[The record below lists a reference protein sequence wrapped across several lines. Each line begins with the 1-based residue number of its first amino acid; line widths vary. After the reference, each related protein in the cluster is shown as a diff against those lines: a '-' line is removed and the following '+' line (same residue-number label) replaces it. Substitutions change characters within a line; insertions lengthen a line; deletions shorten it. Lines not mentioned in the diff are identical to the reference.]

1 MDYGLIFDLAIIL
14 FTCKVLSILMRHIK
28 VPQVVGQIVA
38 GLLVGGNLLGIVE
51 SSQPLVFMAEIGVLM
66 LMFSAGLETD
76 LKEIKSTGVTA
87 LFVASMGVLVPLVGG
102 FLLYSGF
109 YGFAAVG
116 SDKFWTAVFMGVI
129 MTATSVGITVE
140 VLRELGKLKTKV
152 GTIVL
157 SAAIIDDVIGIVLLA
172 FVSGLK
178 NSGGNGGGE
187 ALMVILRTVL
197 FFICSVVAGII
208 LHKLFY
214 WLEKYRPHTRR
225 VPIFSL
231 VTCLLFSWAAEAIFG
246 IADIT
251 GAFVAGVIIRTVKSA
266 SDDTTRKLDVSSY
279 MVFTPVFFASIGIK
293 VTIEFAN
300 ITPILITFAV
310 CFAIVA
316 MLCKLGG
323 CYLAARISKFSNKD
337 SLRIG
342 AGMMARGEV
351 ALIVATKGAE
361 AGVLSS
367 EFFIAVIALII
378 ISSILTPIA
387 LKLLYKNDG
396 EPSENNKI
404 AQEATV

>member
-14 FTCKVLSILMRHIK
+14 FSCKVLSILVRHLKI
-28 VPQVVGQIVA
+28 PQVVGQIVA
-38 GLLVGGNLLGIVE
+38 GLLVGGNLLGLVE
-51 SSQPLVFMAEIGVLM
+51 KSEPLVFMAEIGVLM

-76 LKEIKSTGVTA
+76 LKQIKETGLVS
-87 LFVASMGVLVPLVGG
+87 LLVAAMGVIVPLGG
-102 FLLYSGF
+102 GYLLYSGF
-109 YGFAAVG
+109 FGFAQVG
-116 SDKFWTAVFMGVI
+116 SNEFWTALFMGVI

-140 VLRELGKLKTKV
+140 VLRELGKLKSKV
-152 GTIVL
+152 GTIIL

-178 NSGGNGGGE
+178 NSADGGGNE
-187 ALMVILRTVL
+187 ALWVILRTVA
-197 FFICSVVAGII
+197 FFACALVAGIV

-231 VTCLLFSWAAEAIFG
+231 VTCLIFSWAAEALFG

-251 GAFVAGVIIRTVKSA
+251 GAFVAGVIIRTVKKA
-266 SDDTTRKLDVSSY
+266 EEDTARKLDISSY
-279 MVFTPVFFASIGIK
+279 MIFTPVFFASIGIK
-293 VTIEFAN
+293 VTIEFAS
-300 ITPILITFAV
+300 ITPVLITFAV
-310 CFAIVA
+310 CFAVVA

-323 CYLAARISKFSNKD
+323 CFAAGRLARFSSKD

-361 AGVLSS
+361 AGVIRS
-367 EFFIAVIALII
+367 ELFIAVIALII
-378 ISSILTPIA
+378 ISSVITPIF
-387 LKLLYKNDG
+387 LKSLYKG
-396 EPSENNKI
+396 HKENRP
-404 AQEATV
+404 QGQTEATV

>member
-14 FTCKVLSILMRHIK
+14 FACKVLSIFMRHLKI
-28 VPQVVGQIVA
+28 PQVVGQIVA
-38 GLLVGGNLLGIVE
+38 GLLVGGNLLGLVE
-51 SSQPLVFMAEIGVLM
+51 KSEPLVFMAEIGVLM

-76 LKEIKSTGVTA
+76 LKEIKSTGVVS
-87 LFVASMGVLVPLVGG
+87 LLVAAMGVVVPLGG
-102 FLLYSGF
+102 GYLLYSVF
-109 YGFAAVG
+109 YGFAPVG
-116 SDKFWTAVFMGVI
+116 DDSFWTAVFMGVI

-140 VLRELGKLKTKV
+140 VLRELGKLKSKV
-152 GTIVL
+152 GTIIL

-178 NSGGNGGGE
+178 NSSSGGSGE
-187 ALMVILRTVL
+187 ALMVIVRTIL
-197 FFICSVVAGII
+197 FFICSVVAGIV

-266 SDDTTRKLDVSSY
+266 SEDTTRKLDISSY
-279 MVFTPVFFASIGIK
+279 MIFTPVFFASIGIK
-293 VTIEFAN
+293 VTIELAN
-300 ITPILITFAV
+300 ITPLLLTFAV
-310 CFAIVA
+310 CFALVA
-316 MLCKLGG
+316 MACKLGG
-323 CYLAARISKFSNKD
+323 CYLASRLTGFKNKD

-378 ISSILTPIA
+378 ISSVLTPIA
-387 LKLLYKNDG
+387 LKLLYKT
-396 EPSENNKI
+396 SEN
-404 AQEATV
+404 

>member
-14 FTCKVLSILMRHIK
+14 FACKVLSIFMRHIK
-28 VPQVVGQIVA
+28 IPQVVGQIVA
-38 GLLVGGNLLGIVE
+38 GLLVGGNLLGLVE
-51 SSQPLVFMAEIGVLM
+51 KSEPLVFMAEIGVLM

-76 LKEIKSTGVTA
+76 LKEIKSTGVIS
-87 LFVASMGVLVPLVGG
+87 LLVAAMGVIVPLSGG
-102 FLLYSGF
+102 YLLYSAF
-109 YGFAAVG
+109 YGFAPIG
-116 SDKFWTAVFMGVI
+116 DDSFWTAVFMGVI

-140 VLRELGKLKTKV
+140 VLRELGKLKSKV
-152 GTIVL
+152 GTIIL
-157 SAAIIDDVIGIVLLA
+157 SAAIIDDVIGIVMLA

-178 NSGGNGGGE
+178 NSSSGGSGE
-187 ALMVILRTVL
+187 ALMVIVRTLL
-197 FFICSVVAGII
+197 FFICSVVAGIV

-266 SDDTTRKLDVSSY
+266 SEDTTRKLDISSY
-279 MVFTPVFFASIGIK
+279 MIFTPVFFASIGIK
-293 VTIEFAN
+293 VTIELAN
-300 ITPILITFAV
+300 ITPLLLTFAV
-310 CFAIVA
+310 CFALVA
-316 MLCKLGG
+316 MACKLGG
-323 CYLAARISKFSNKD
+323 CYLAGRLTGFKNRD

-378 ISSILTPIA
+378 ISSILTPIT
-387 LKLLYKNDG
+387 LKVLYKN
-396 EPSENNKI
+396 SEN
-404 AQEATV
+404 

>member
-14 FTCKVLSILMRHIK
+14 FACKVLSIFMRHLKI
-28 VPQVVGQIVA
+28 PQVVGQIVA
-38 GLLVGGNLLGIVE
+38 GLLVGGNLLGLVE
-51 SSQPLVFMAEIGVLM
+51 KSEPLVFMAEIGVLM

-76 LKEIKSTGVTA
+76 LKEIKSTGVIS
-87 LFVASMGVLVPLVGG
+87 LLVAAMGVVVPLGG
-102 FLLYSGF
+102 GYLLYSAF
-109 YGFAAVG
+109 YGFAPVG
-116 SDKFWTAVFMGVI
+116 DDSFWTAVFMGVI

-140 VLRELGKLKTKV
+140 VLRELGKLKSKV
-152 GTIVL
+152 GTIIL

-178 NSGGNGGGE
+178 NSSSGGSGE
-187 ALMVILRTVL
+187 ALMVIVRTIL
-197 FFICSVVAGII
+197 FFICSVVAGIV

-266 SDDTTRKLDVSSY
+266 SEDTTRKLDISSY
-279 MVFTPVFFASIGIK
+279 MIFTPVFFASIGIK
-293 VTIEFAN
+293 VTIELAN
-300 ITPILITFAV
+300 ITPLLLTFAV
-310 CFAIVA
+310 CFALVA
-316 MLCKLGG
+316 MACKLGG
-323 CYLAARISKFSNKD
+323 CYLAGRLTGFKNKD

-367 EFFIAVIALII
+367 EFFIAVITLII
-378 ISSILTPIA
+378 ISSVLTPIA
-387 LKLLYKNDG
+387 LKLLYKT
-396 EPSENNKI
+396 SEN
-404 AQEATV
+404 

>member
-14 FTCKVLSILMRHIK
+14 FACKSLSILARHIK

-51 SSQPLVFMAEIGVLM
+51 SSEPLVFMAEVGVLM

-87 LFVASMGVLVPLVGG
+87 LFVASMGVLVPLLGG
-102 FLLYSGF
+102 FLLFGGF
-109 YGFAAVG
+109 YGFGEIG

-152 GTIVL
+152 GTIIL

-178 NSGGNGGGE
+178 NSNGGGTGE
-187 ALMVILRTVL
+187 AVKVVVNTVL
-197 FFICSVVAGII
+197 FFVCSVVAGFVI
-208 LHKLFY
+208 HKLFY

-266 SDDTTRKLDVSSY
+266 EEDTARKLDISSY
-279 MVFTPVFFASIGIK
+279 MIFAPVFFASIGIK
-293 VTIEFAN
+293 VTIEFGN
-300 ITPILITFAV
+300 IGPWLITYAI
-310 CFAIVA
+310 CFALVA
-316 MLCKLGG
+316 MLCKIGG
-323 CYLAARISKFSNKD
+323 CYAAARFCRFGNKD
-337 SLRIG
+337 ALRIG

-361 AGVLSS
+361 AGVISS
-367 EFFIAVIALII
+367 EFFIAVIALIM

-387 LKLLYKNDG
+387 LKVLYRG
-396 EPSENNKI
+396 EGAK
-404 AQEATV
+404 

>member
-14 FTCKVLSILMRHIK
+14 FSCKVLSIFVRHLKI
-28 VPQVVGQIVA
+28 PQVVGQIVA
-38 GLLVGGNLLGIVE
+38 GLLVGGNLFGLVE
-51 SSQPLVFMAEIGVLM
+51 KSEPLVFMAEIGVLM

-76 LKEIKSTGVTA
+76 LKQIKETGLVS
-87 LFVASMGVLVPLVGG
+87 LLVAAMGVIIPLGG
-102 FLLYSGF
+102 GYLLYSGF
-109 YGFAAVG
+109 FGFATVG
-116 SDKFWTAVFMGVI
+116 SNEFWTAVFMGVI

-140 VLRELGKLKTKV
+140 VLRELGKLKSKV
-152 GTIVL
+152 GTIIL

-178 NSGGNGGGE
+178 NSDGGGNE
-187 ALMVILRTVL
+187 ALWVIVRTVA
-197 FFICSVVAGII
+197 FFACAVVAGIV

-231 VTCLLFSWAAEAIFG
+231 VTCLIFSWAAEALFG

-251 GAFVAGVIIRTVKSA
+251 GAFVAGVIIRTVKKA
-266 SDDTTRKLDVSSY
+266 EEDTARKLDISSY
-279 MVFTPVFFASIGIK
+279 MIFTPVFFASIGIK
-293 VTIEFAN
+293 VTIEFAS

-310 CFAIVA
+310 CFAVVA
-316 MLCKLGG
+316 MLCKLLG
-323 CYLAARISKFSNKD
+323 CFAAGKLARFGTKD

-361 AGVLSS
+361 AGVIRS
-367 EFFIAVIALII
+367 ELFIAVIALII
-378 ISSILTPIA
+378 ISSVITPIF
-387 LKLLYKNDG
+387 LKFLYK
-396 EPSENNKI
+396 EKTE
-404 AQEATV
+404 EVLEEVTV

>member
-28 VPQVVGQIVA
+28 VPQVVGQIIA

-51 SSQPLVFMAEIGVLM
+51 NSEPLVFMAEIGVLM

-76 LKEIKSTGVTA
+76 LKEIKSTGAVS
-87 LFVASMGVLVPLVGG
+87 LLVAVMGVILPLLGG
-102 FLLYSGF
+102 FLLFSAF
-109 YGFAAVG
+109 YGFSAVG

-140 VLRELGKLKTKV
+140 VLRELGKLKSKV
-152 GTIVL
+152 GTIIL

-178 NSGGNGGGE
+178 NSEGGSAE
-187 ALMVILRTVL
+187 ALWVVLRTIA
-197 FFICSVVAGII
+197 FFVCAVVAGII

-231 VTCLLFSWAAEAIFG
+231 VTCLLFSWAAEAVFG

-266 SDDTTRKLDVSSY
+266 SEDTTRKLDISSY
-279 MVFTPVFFASIGIK
+279 MIFTPVFFAGIGIK

-300 ITPILITFAV
+300 ISPLLITFAV

-316 MLCKLGG
+316 MACKLGG
-323 CYLAARISKFSNKD
+323 CFLASKMAKFSNID
-337 SLRIG
+337 SLRVG

-361 AGVLSS
+361 AGVLDS

-378 ISSILTPIA
+378 ISSVLTPIM

-396 EPSENNKI
+396 KPSENNLS
-404 AQEATV
+404 QEVVV